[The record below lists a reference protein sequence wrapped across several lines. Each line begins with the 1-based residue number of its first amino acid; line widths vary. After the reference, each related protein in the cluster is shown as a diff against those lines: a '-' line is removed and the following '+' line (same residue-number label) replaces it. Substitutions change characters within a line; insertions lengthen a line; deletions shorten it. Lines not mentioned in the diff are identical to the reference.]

1 MLHACREGDII
12 ANVTFLDR
20 YRYGCLRYRLS
31 ITDNDGDIASW
42 NNQKRRSVKWLPN
55 KERHPR
61 LFEKWLQNMNISS
74 NMRIS
79 RSTRL
84 CSDHF
89 EENNFYQNNEII
101 HLRSGSIP
109 TIFNKYK
116 TQCIICK
123 VKKGEVSCSFFKFPI
138 DKPELLKL
146 WLSNIKIENFYP
158 TSTDVICSNHFEK
171 KNSYVM
177 GKEKLG
183 KRKAKQYQLY
193 SQLSLKASTPEMF
206 FSLFYNI

>member
-1 MLHACREGDII
+1 MVLKCFFCGIKSDKETCR
-12 ANVTFLDR
+12 TFHR
-20 YRYGCLRYRLS
+20 
-31 ITDNDGDIASW
+31 
-42 NNQKRRSVKWLPN
+42 LPN